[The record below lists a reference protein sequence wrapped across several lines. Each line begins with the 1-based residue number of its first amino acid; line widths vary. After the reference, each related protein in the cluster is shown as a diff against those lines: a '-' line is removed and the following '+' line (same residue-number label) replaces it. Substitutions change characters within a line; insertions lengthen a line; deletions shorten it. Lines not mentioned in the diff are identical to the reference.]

1 MTESSADFLVV
12 GAGQAAATFCGR
24 LRELQPAAAIVL
36 IGEEPVAPYQRPPL
50 SKKYMTGEMSAA
62 RLLLRA
68 EEWWAENRID
78 CRFGRRAVAIDR
90 AARTV
95 TLDDGARVGYG
106 TLLLATGATPRSLPA
121 ATGGGLPGVHLLRG
135 IADADRLGAEM
146 KPGRRLL
153 IVGGGYIGLEAA
165 AVASKLGL
173 SVTLAESAPRILGR
187 VAAAPVADHFHQL
200 HRGHGIDIRE
210 GVALVRLEARDGRLA
225 RAVFAEGPPL
235 AIDLC
240 LVGIGVSPNDALAR
254 DCGLAIDN
262 GIAVD
267 EFCRT
272 SDPAVLAAGDCASF
286 IWSGRRIRLESV
298 QNAID
303 QAEAAART
311 AAGAPQPYVP
321 LPWFWSDQYDTKLQI
336 AGLNLGH
343 DRVVV
348 RPGGR
353 PGSQSVW
360 YFAAGKFLA
369 VDAINDP
376 RAYMIGK
383 KLLETG
389 RPLSPEQAADPSFDL
404 KALA

>member
-1 MTESSADFLVV
+1 MPESSADFLVV

-36 IGEEPVAPYQRPPL
+36 VGEEPVAPYQRPPL

-68 EEWWAENRID
+68 DEWWAENRID

-121 ATGGGLPGVHLLRG
+121 ATGGGLPGVHLLRS

-187 VAAAPVADHFHQL
+187 VAAAPVADHFRQL
-200 HRGHGIDIRE
+200 HRGHGVDIRE

-286 IWSGRRIRLESV
+286 VRSGRRIRLESV

-303 QAEAAART
+303 QADAAART
-311 AAGAPQPYVP
+311 AAGAPQPYAP

-389 RPLSPEQAADPSFDL
+389 RPITPEQAADPSFDL